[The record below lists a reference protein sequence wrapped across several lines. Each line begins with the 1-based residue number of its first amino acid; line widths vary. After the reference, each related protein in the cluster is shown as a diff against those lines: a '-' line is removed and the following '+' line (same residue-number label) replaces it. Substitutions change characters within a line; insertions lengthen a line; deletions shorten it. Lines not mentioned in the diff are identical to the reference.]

1 MSQDQTDERQQF
13 QELRKQLEDAIKT
26 DERQQFQQLREQ
38 LEDAI
43 KQEYQNSKVAVEDS
57 MRKQRS
63 LAISEMSA
71 ALKRGDLLSAKT
83 YEMMVMQYNLLL
95 RETY

>member
-1 MSQDQTDERQQF
+1 MSQDQ
-13 QELRKQLEDAIKT
+13 A

-83 YEMMVMQYNLLL
+83 YEMMVQQYNLLL
-95 RETY
+95 REAY